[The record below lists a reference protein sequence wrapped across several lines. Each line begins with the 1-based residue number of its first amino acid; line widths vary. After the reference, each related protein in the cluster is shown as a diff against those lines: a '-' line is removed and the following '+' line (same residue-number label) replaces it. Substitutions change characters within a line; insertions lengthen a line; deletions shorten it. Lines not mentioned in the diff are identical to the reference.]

1 MQTCIKYEIKLMCC
15 LKFYLF
21 VFTSFS
27 VLTVGFNQTTYTVN
41 EGAGFVNTTISVL
54 NGTLARNV
62 YVTVFTSDATASST
76 GG

>member
-1 MQTCIKYEIKLMCC
+1 M
-15 LKFYLF
+15 
-21 VFTSFS
+21 
-27 VLTVGFNQTTYTVN
+27 LTVGFNQTAYTVN
-41 EGAGFVNTTISVL
+41 EGAGFVNTTVSVL